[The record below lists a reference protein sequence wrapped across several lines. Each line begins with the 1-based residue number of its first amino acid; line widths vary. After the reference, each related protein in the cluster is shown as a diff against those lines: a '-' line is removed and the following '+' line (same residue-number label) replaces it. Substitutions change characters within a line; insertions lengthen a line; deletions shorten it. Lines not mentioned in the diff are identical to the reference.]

1 MRAAALYGI
10 LGPLSLSLAMSAL
23 LATPAT
29 GRPLAAATA
38 PAAATNPATPTA
50 STRSATAPAGTAG
63 ASSATRSAPAAST
76 APVATAAPAWTT
88 WSAPPA
94 SVAPAAAPYGGAAA
108 ARGVAFA
115 ARRAAQR
122 GVAFHR
128 CPRTEALAAPITC
141 GKVSVPL
148 DYARPRG
155 KHISLTVS
163 RIRATGPKARR
174 QGALVY
180 NPGGPGASSMAFP
193 EYAAEDAFRR
203 VATAYDFVGYA
214 PRGVGRS
221 APLSC
226 QRPSAYAKAPTS
238 SPPHPTA
245 AFERRLVAR
254 ARAYARGCVRRSGRA
269 LAHYTTLNNARD
281 LEVLRAALGQR
292 RLTFVGASYGTYYG
306 AVYATLFPGRV
317 RRMVFDSVVNPAPRW
332 IWYRDNLDQSL
343 AFERRWRDWR
353 RWVARHHTVY
363 HLGATA
369 DRVLASYDRAR
380 RRLARKPARGVVGTA
395 QLQSAFL
402 RTGYNDAYWDPAA
415 RALAAYLRGDPEPL
429 IELAAPDPAEAADD
443 ENGNAVYTA
452 VECNDAPWP
461 RAWATWDRD
470 NTALARRAPF
480 ETWDNVAMNL
490 PCAFWPL
497 KPGRPLDVG
506 NLEAVGPRRTGRV
519 TVPPVL
525 LLSAERDAA
534 TPYAGAKELWHRL
547 PGSSLVTERKAGT
560 HGLWGGPNDCVNR
573 HVDTYLLTG
582 KTPGR
587 SAFCAPRP
595 EPTPLPEPAPL
606 PESGK
611 QPAAIPGT
619 P

>member
-10 LGPLSLSLAMSAL
+10 LGPLSLSLTMSAL

-29 GRPLAAATA
+29 GRPLTAPTTPAATA
-38 PAAATNPATPTA
+38 ATPSTRAATP
-50 STRSATAPAGTAG
+50 PAGAAG
-63 ASSATRSAPAAST
+63 APL
-76 APVATAAPAWTT
+76 TAAPAARSAAPAGPVAAAAPVWTT
-88 WSAPPA
+88 WSGSSAAAAAPPA
-94 SVAPAAAPYGGAAA
+94 DPAA
-108 ARGVAFA
+108 ARGVALA
-115 ARRAAQR
+115 ARRAAER
-122 GVAFHR
+122 GVTFRR
-128 CPRTEALAAPITC
+128 CPRAESLAAPITC

-155 KHISLTVS
+155 KRVSLTVS
-163 RIRATGPKARR
+163 RVRASGPKARR
-174 QGALVY
+174 QGALIY
-180 NPGGPGASSMAFP
+180 NPGGPGASGMAFP
-193 EYAAEDAFRR
+193 EYAAEKSFRR
-203 VATAYDFVGYA
+203 LAAVYDFVGYA

-245 AFERRLVAR
+245 AFKRRLVAR
-254 ARAYARGCVRRSGRA
+254 ARAYVRGCVRRSGRA

-281 LEVLRAALGQR
+281 LEVLRAALGER

-317 RRMVFDSVVNPAPRW
+317 RRMVFDSVVNPAPW
-332 IWYRDNLDQSL
+332 QIWYRDNLDQSL

-353 RWVARHHTVY
+353 RWVARHHRVY

-369 DRVLASYDRAR
+369 DRVLASYEKAR
-380 RRLARKPARGVVGTA
+380 RRLARKPAGGVVGTA

-415 RALAAYLRGDPEPL
+415 RALAAYLLGDSKPL
-429 IELAAPDPAEAADD
+429 IALAAPDRAQAADD

-461 RAWATWDRD
+461 REWATWDRD

-490 PCAFWPL
+490 PCAFWPV

-506 NLEAVGPRRTGRV
+506 NLEAVGPRTGRV
-519 TVPPVL
+519 ALPPVL

-560 HGLWGGPNDCVNR
+560 HGLWGGPNGCVNR

-582 KTPGR
+582 RTPGR
-587 SAFCAPRP
+587 SAYCAPRP
-595 EPTPLPEPAPL
+595 APEPQPEPAPL
-606 PESGK
+606 PDSGK
-611 QPAAIPGT
+611 QPAALPGT